1 MFDCSPSTIVEDY
14 EKQIKQLQQKLSQNE
29 DERSLLR
36 ERLNEVELEFTRT
49 IDDRASTLAMYED
62 QLQST
67 AQERNALV
75 QQQVLQSAE
84 T

>member
-1 MFDCSPSTIVEDY
+1 MFNFSPSTIIEDY

-36 ERLNEVELEFTRT
+36 ERLNEVEVEFTRT

-62 QLQST
+62 QLQS
-67 AQERNALV
+67 AVQERNALV
-75 QQQVLQSAE
+75 EQQVLQSAE

>member
-67 AQERNALV
+67 VQERNALV